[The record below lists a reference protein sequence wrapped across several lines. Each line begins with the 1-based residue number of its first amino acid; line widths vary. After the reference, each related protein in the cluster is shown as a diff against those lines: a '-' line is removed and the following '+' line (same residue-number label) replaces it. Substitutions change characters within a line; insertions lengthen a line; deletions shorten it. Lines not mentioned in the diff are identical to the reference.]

1 MAAKTSDPIDILLEL
16 GIDLDNLSEE
26 EDYLSVLMEAAN
38 TLTIKDASD
47 PRIAPL
53 QQEILKLRKKRF
65 SKARPEAKKTTIK
78 PDAFFDKKKP
88 EGQRQPIPG
97 QRMLPGSMKPGALI
111 KPDRLKSPE
120 EDVAQEEKKQE
131 ANIFQDILA
140 GVNSILE
147 TLNKQNRLS
156 KIQSEKDRR
165 DTETQRRRGAEDE
178 LEKSPLK
185 KFMGTAE
192 KLVKPVKGFFE
203 SIFDFIKNILIG
215 RLLVKIIDFL
225 GKKENRE
232 KIEAIKDFFEATWP
246 ALLAAFVA
254 FKLGLAGF
262 IGGLIASVSGFA
274 GKLGK
279 LIPKMLG
286 GLKTLALGN
295 PLATA
300 AVAGAALA
308 AIGAIASSNQ
318 VTEEREEQNKKDD
331 AGTVTPTETR
341 ETGEMPSSSQLMD
354 EMIRQRG
361 FGGSFNSGGLIPGS
375 GPNKDTVPAML
386 TPGEFVMSRGAVQ
399 NYGTDTLESM
409 NAMGGGT
416 NLPKRINDVT
426 YASGGGLINRSSA
439 MGQGIGRSQRRTRS
453 LDENPQEGGKPRSTS
468 TQTDKNKV
476 VDPFPE
482 GSYKGQSGQKF
493 GDSRGYGGHVGIDV
507 TEDSPYKNDPKRP
520 IYAAKAGKVLGERYD
535 TSSYTAGL
543 MIDHGDMQTRY
554 VHMLPRK
561 QPGDEVKAGEQIGV
575 LKPLGRAPRYNQT
588 HLHFELYRGSKLI
601 NPTTFFTS
609 AETGQNYTPTEGD
622 SAEFSASTGRT
633 SDELGTD
640 RSGAVDTK
648 PTAKFGSGIRMFQE
662 GMGMTGTSDD
672 LAPTTTTLEFLKNMY
687 GAPASQGNQSMN
699 SDTSPNPAATLTSS
713 GNELPAINA
722 NAMIS
727 QEKIKVLGIIID

>member
-225 GKKENRE
+225 GKKENQE
-232 KIEAIKDFFEATWP
+232 KIEAIKDFFVATWP

-262 IGGLIASVSGFA
+262 IGGLIASVLGFIP
-274 GKLGK
+274 KLLG

-300 AVAGAALA
+300 AVAVVAAT
-308 AIGAIASSNQ
+308 AIGAITANQ
-318 VTEEREEQNKKDD
+318 PGTAVVKDPEDPDKSQADEIRE
-331 AGTVTPTETR
+331 
-341 ETGEMPSSSQLMD
+341 
-354 EMIRQRG
+354 
-361 FGGSFNSGGLIPGS
+361 FGGMTGAPISGDMLGFNLGGLIPGS
-375 GPNKDTVPAML
+375 GPDKDTVPAML

-507 TEDSPYKNDPKRP
+507 TEDSPYKKDPKRP

-609 AETGQNYTPTEGD
+609 AETGQSYIPTEGD
-622 SAEFSASTGRT
+622 SAEFSASAGRT

>member
-1 MAAKTSDPIDILLEL
+1 M
-16 GIDLDNLSEE
+16 
-26 EDYLSVLMEAAN
+26 
-38 TLTIKDASD
+38 
-47 PRIAPL
+47 
-53 QQEILKLRKKRF
+53 
-65 SKARPEAKKTTIK
+65 
-78 PDAFFDKKKP
+78 
-88 EGQRQPIPG
+88 
-97 QRMLPGSMKPGALI
+97 
-111 KPDRLKSPE
+111 
-120 EDVAQEEKKQE
+120 
-131 ANIFQDILA
+131 
-140 GVNSILE
+140 
-147 TLNKQNRLS
+147 
-156 KIQSEKDRR
+156 
-165 DTETQRRRGAEDE
+165 
-178 LEKSPLK
+178 
-185 KFMGTAE
+185 
-192 KLVKPVKGFFE
+192 
-203 SIFDFIKNILIG
+203 
-215 RLLVKIIDFL
+215 
-225 GKKENRE
+225 
-232 KIEAIKDFFEATWP
+232 
-246 ALLAAFVA
+246 
-254 FKLGLAGF
+254 
-262 IGGLIASVSGFA
+262 
-274 GKLGK
+274 
-279 LIPKMLG
+279 
-286 GLKTLALGN
+286 GN

-300 AVAGAALA
+300 AVAVVAAT
-308 AIGAIASSNQ
+308 AIGGIMQSQTPSNDP
-318 VTEEREEQNKKDD
+318 ERAAEGYTVLDD
-331 AGTVTPTETR
+331 T
-341 ETGEMPSSSQLMD
+341 LD
-354 EMIRQRG
+354 
-361 FGGSFNSGGLIPGS
+361 FGGTTGAPISGDIFGFDQYNLGGLVPGS
-375 GPNKDTVPAML
+375 GPDKDTVPAML

-507 TEDSPYKNDPKRP
+507 TEDSPYKKDPKRP

-588 HLHFELYRGSKLI
+588 HLHFELYKGSKLI

>member
-26 EDYLSVLMEAAN
+26 EDYLSALKEAIA
-38 TLTIKDASD
+38 TIEFTTGGGDERSA
-47 PRIAPL
+47 A
-53 QQEILKLRKKRF
+53 LREEVIKVRKSRKAADSKF
-65 SKARPEAKKTTIK
+65 KARKTTIK

-165 DTETQRRRGAEDE
+165 DKETQRRRGAEDE

-225 GKKENRE
+225 GKKENQE
-232 KIEAIKDFFEATWP
+232 KIEAIKDFFVATWP

-262 IGGLIASVSGFA
+262 IGGLIASVLGFIP
-274 GKLGK
+274 KLLG

-286 GLKTLALGN
+286 GLKTLLLGN

-300 AVAGAALA
+300 AVAVVAAT
-308 AIGAIASSNQ
+308 AIGAITANQ
-318 VTEEREEQNKKDD
+318 PGTAVIKDPEDPDKSQADEIREFGGMTS
-331 AGTVTPTETR
+331 APIS
-341 ETGEMPSSSQLMD
+341 GEML
-354 EMIRQRG
+354 G
-361 FGGSFNSGGLIPGS
+361 FDQYNLGGLVPGS

-409 NAMGGGT
+409 NAMSGGT

-468 TQTDKNKV
+468 IQTDKNKV

-493 GDSRGYGGHVGIDV
+493 GDSRRYGGHVGIDV
-507 TEDSPYKNDPKRP
+507 TEDSPYKKDPKRP

-588 HLHFELYRGSKLI
+588 HLHFELYRGSKLV

-609 AETGQNYTPTEGD
+609 AETGQSYIPTEGD
-622 SAEFSASTGRT
+622 SAEFSTSAGQT

-687 GAPASQGNQSMN
+687 GAPASQDNQSMN

>member
-88 EGQRQPIPG
+88 EVQRQPIPG
-97 QRMLPGSMKPGALI
+97 QRMLPRSMKAGALI

-165 DTETQRRRGAEDE
+165 DKETQRRRGAEDE

-225 GKKENRE
+225 GKKENQE
-232 KIEAIKDFFEATWP
+232 KIEAIKDFFVATWP

-262 IGGLIASVSGFA
+262 IGGLIASVLGFIP
-274 GKLGK
+274 KLLG

-286 GLKTLALGN
+286 GLKTLLLGN

-300 AVAGAALA
+300 AVAVVAAT
-308 AIGAIASSNQ
+308 AIGAITANQ
-318 VTEEREEQNKKDD
+318 PGTAVIKDPEDPDKSQADEIREFGGMTS
-331 AGTVTPTETR
+331 APIS
-341 ETGEMPSSSQLMD
+341 GEML
-354 EMIRQRG
+354 G
-361 FGGSFNSGGLIPGS
+361 FDQYNLGGLVPGS

-409 NAMGGGT
+409 NAMSGGT

-493 GDSRGYGGHVGIDV
+493 GDSRRYGGHVGIDV
-507 TEDSPYKNDPKRP
+507 TEDSPYKKDPKRP

-588 HLHFELYRGSKLI
+588 HLHFELYRGSKLV

-609 AETGQNYTPTEGD
+609 AETGQSYIPTEGD
-622 SAEFSASTGRT
+622 SAEFSTSAGQT